1 MKGLFLI
8 AFLFLGFNFT
18 AQEIPKTSFKDSIAL
33 LEEEIFVD
41 PVIDA
46 EFPGGY
52 VAMMKFI
59 QENLVIPK
67 LPNNDS
73 INGRVWLRF
82 IVTQTGDVTNVS
94 VARGIDNCK
103 ECSQAAI
110 NLVEQFP
117 KWKPGEIYDSGK
129 KELYKIDQWWTLPVL
144 FKNY

>member
-1 MKGLFLI
+1 MKSLFLI

-18 AQEIPKTSFKDSIAL
+18 AQEIPKTNFTDSVVL
-33 LEEEIFVD
+33 LDEEIFVD
-41 PVIDA
+41 PEISA

-73 INGRVWLRF
+73 INSRVWLRF
-82 IVTQTGDVTNVS
+82 IVTQTGDVKNVS
-94 VARGIDNCK
+94 VASGIDNCK

-110 NLVEQFP
+110 NLIEKFP

-129 KELYKIDQWWTLPVL
+129 KQLCKIDQWCTLPVL